1 MSDFDALL
9 KRSFAEAHEP
19 ADDGFTVAV
28 TRRVAKREK
37 ASQARFGMQ
46 MVGLGIGLAAV
57 SYGLYALVSVL
68 GPEFAAT
75 AGLELARVHGA
86 MSGGPS
92 VSLAGV
98 TQSLGAGLTQVLLIA
113 GAMTAGVVAFRN
125 AQD

>member
-1 MSDFDALL
+1 MSEFDALL

-28 TRRVAKREK
+28 THRVAKREK
-37 ASQARFGMQ
+37 AAQARFGMQ
-46 MVGLGIGLAAV
+46 MAGLGVGLAAV
-57 SYGLYALVSVL
+57 SYGLYALASVL
-68 GPEFAAT
+68 GPEVAAT

-92 VSLAGV
+92 VSFTDV
-98 TQSLGAGLTQVLLIA
+98 VQSLGAGLSQVLLVTAAVAA
-113 GAMTAGVVAFRN
+113 GAVAFRN

>member
-28 TRRVAKREK
+28 ARRVEKREK
-37 ASQARFGMQ
+37 AAQARFGMQ
-46 MVGLGIGLAAV
+46 MAGLGIGLAAV
-57 SYGLYALVSVL
+57 SYGLYALL
-68 GPEFAAT
+68 AAFGPELAAN

-92 VSLAGV
+92 VSLSTMA
-98 TQSLGAGLTQVLLIA
+98 QSLGAGLTQVLLIA